1 MANGEHPIN
10 GLMDV
15 TLEKIRQM
23 VDSNT
28 IIGNPINTADGTTI
42 LPVSKVTY
50 GFTSG
55 GSDFMSSKAPKEL
68 FGGASGAGV
77 SITPVAFLVLH
88 GGNVRLIQIAE
99 KNNSIDRVLN
109 MVPDVMDRVQGFVDK
124 RGEKAEKGAKPDG
137 KAPAAPVPTAS
148 AAPKAP
154 QTPAYDAAFVE
165 EVVATLEGTGE
176 KS

>member
-55 GSDFMSSKAPKEL
+55 GSDFVSSKAPKDL
-68 FGGASGAGV
+68 FGGGSGAGV
-77 SITPVAFLVLH
+77 SITPVAFLVLRE
-88 GGNVRLIQIAE
+88 GNVRLIQIAD
-99 KNNSIDRVLN
+99 KNSSFDRVLN

-124 RGEKAEKGAKPDG
+124 RGQKQPDAKAK
-137 KAPAAPVPTAS
+137 
-148 AAPKAP
+148 AAPKA
-154 QTPAYDAAFVE
+154 TAADDAPVDVVVE
-165 EVVATLEGTGE
+165 EVVIDMESDGE
-176 KS
+176 EL